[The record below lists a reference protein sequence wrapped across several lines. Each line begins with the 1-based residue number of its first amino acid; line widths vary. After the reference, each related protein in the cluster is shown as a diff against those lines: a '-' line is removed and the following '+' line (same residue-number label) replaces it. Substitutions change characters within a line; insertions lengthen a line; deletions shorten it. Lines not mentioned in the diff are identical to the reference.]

1 MNMFF
6 LDFLRLM
13 PPLAAIFVISLFVAV
28 FVTVIYKF
36 TTNQGMIKTLHQE
49 MKALREAIKGTK
61 DPSQAS
67 ALNKQLMEKT
77 MQQMT
82 SSMKSTFITL
92 VPMFVIFAWIGGN
105 FAFLNVEPGEE
116 FTASMEFVPGTAGAA
131 AMSAPTLEL
140 LGNSSQTIA
149 NGKAV
154 WRLRGSEGVHVISY
168 SFGDETYTREVLIAK
183 KWDYLDPYLEKEK
196 KLFGL
201 INTGDKNPV
210 KRDSPV
216 VKVAVDLPPV
226 HPFGSL
232 LFFGWQPGWLGSYF
246 LFTLLLTFPV
256 RKLLK
261 VH

>member
-1 MNMFF
+1 MPMFF

-36 TTNQGMIKTLHQE
+36 TTNQKMIKNLHQE
-49 MKALREAIKGTK
+49 MKAIRETIKGTK
-61 DPSQAS
+61 DASQAS

-82 SSMKSTFITL
+82 SSMKSTFITI

-105 FAFLNVEPGEE
+105 FAFINVEPGEE
-116 FTASMEFVPGTAGAA
+116 FTASMKFVPGAVGTANL
-131 AMSAPTLEL
+131 SAPSLEF
-140 LGNSSQTIA
+140 LGNSSQ
-149 NGKAV
+149 NVVDGKAV
-154 WRLRGSEGVHVISY
+154 WRLKGSEGVHVISY
-168 SFGDETYTREVLIAK
+168 SFGDETYGREVLLTK
-183 KWDYLDPYLEKEK
+183 KWDYLDPYLEKEQ
-196 KLFGL
+196 KLFGI
-201 INTGDKNPV
+201 INTGDKNPI

-216 VKVAVDLPPV
+216 VRVAVDLPSI

-246 LFTLLLTFPV
+246 LFTILLTFPV